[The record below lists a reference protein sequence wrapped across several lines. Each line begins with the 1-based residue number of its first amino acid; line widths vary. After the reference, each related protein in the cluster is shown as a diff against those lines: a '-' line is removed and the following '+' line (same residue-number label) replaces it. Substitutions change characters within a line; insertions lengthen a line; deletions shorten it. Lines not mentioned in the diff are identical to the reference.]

1 MKKFL
6 NWVVNNPWKVLFV
19 LFLVTLFFSYQ
30 LKNLGM
36 NPDITEALPRSIP
49 AKRLYDKMKEIFPS
63 KDMVMV
69 IYKGDV
75 FSVGGAKE
83 IAELT
88 SLLEEYP
95 EAYSVM
101 SPTNVKIIEGT
112 EEGINVEEALAWE
125 PSTQEDI
132 KKWKDR
138 LAENPAFLK
147 NLISD
152 DEQAAAVIVF
162 LSKSADEDKFAEKL
176 LPELEKFSSSH
187 KGKVFATGQ
196 PIVDYYISKGIA
208 KDMGMF
214 FTSGIILIFLL
225 LLFIFSSVRGVLVPL
240 TVVLASVDWTLGF
253 MALIGRP
260 ITHAT
265 EMLPILIMAIGIADS
280 IHILTHY
287 YQNAPLYESPK
298 ELVRNVIH
306 DLYAPVIMTSLTTMA
321 GFIALNTSH
330 MESLEE
336 LGMFS
341 AFGVFAALVWSL
353 TFVPA
358 VLSLL
363 KIKAGKGWRDEK
375 GRLRGLMYR
384 YSSFLVRKKR
394 AMAITVAIILL
405 LSVVAISRLRVES
418 SPISQFPEK
427 NPVRVAAE
435 FVNKHFAGTT
445 TFYVLFEGEQDG
457 AMKDPK
463 VLKVMDELERYAENL
478 PYVGSTQSI
487 ADFVKLI
494 NKAVHNNDPAY
505 FRIPDVLETETIV
518 SSEGGRKIKK
528 KFQVEG
534 KKLVAQLLQLY
545 ELSSSPEDFA
555 NMVDFNY
562 RNARV
567 AIFVKTDRDSRL
579 RKIDKA
585 LSSFLKKKT
594 DGVKADITGMAKLIL
609 VVREMVV
616 KGQFW
621 SIIASLFLVWLLTS
635 IMFRSPIIGIF
646 NAVPLFFGI
655 FLNFAT
661 MGLLGIPLDIQ
672 TMVTSSL
679 AIGIGV
685 DYAIHFIH
693 RYILE
698 LRSRDYGESISPSM
712 VTSGVAIVF
721 NSLVVASGFMLLVF
735 SMFKG
740 VKAMGFLLALTMIT
754 TAFAA
759 LTLLPIYFITFKPK
773 SLKKAAQRREK

>member
-1 MKKFL
+1 MRKYL
-6 NWVVNNPWKVLFV
+6 NWVVNNPWKTLFV
-19 LFLVTLFFSYQ
+19 LLLITVFFSYQ
-30 LKNLGM
+30 LRNLGM
-36 NPDITEALPRSIP
+36 NPDITEALPKSIP

-69 IYKGDV
+69 IYKGNV
-75 FSVGGAKE
+75 FSVEGAKE
-83 IAELT
+83 ISELT
-88 SLLEEYP
+88 SMLEDYP

-101 SPTNVKIIEGT
+101 SPTNVKVIEGT
-112 EEGINVEEALAWE
+112 EEGIDVQEALKSIPE
-125 PSTQEDI
+125 SMEDI
-132 KKWKDR
+132 KKWKER

-162 LSKSADEDKFAEKL
+162 LSKSADEDKFSEKL
-176 LPELEKFSSSH
+176 IPELEEFSKNH
-187 KGKVFATGQ
+187 KGEVFATGQ

-208 KDMGMF
+208 RDMGMF

-253 MALIGRP
+253 MALVGRP

-287 YQNAPLYESPK
+287 YQNAPHYTSSRD
-298 ELVRNVIH
+298 LVKYIMY
-306 DLYAPVIMTSLTTMA
+306 DIYAPVIMTSFTTMA

-336 LGMFS
+336 LGIFS
-341 AFGVFAALVWSL
+341 AFGVFAALIWSL
-353 TFVPA
+353 SFVPA

-363 KIKAGKGWRDEK
+363 KIKAGKGWRNEK
-375 GRLRGLMYR
+375 GRFRGIMYR
-384 YSSFLVRKKR
+384 YSNFLVKKKR
-394 AMAITVAIILL
+394 SMAITVAVVLL
-405 LSVVAISRLRVES
+405 LSVVAISRLKVES

-435 FVNKHFAGTT
+435 FVNRHFAGTT

-463 VLKVMDELERYAENL
+463 VLRVMDELERYAEKI

-494 NKAVHNNDPAY
+494 NKAVHNNDLAY
-505 FRIPDVLETETIV
+505 FRIPGEVETETEV
-518 SSEGGRKIKK
+518 VYAEGKRVEK
-528 KFQVEG
+528 KFKVEG

-567 AIFVKTDRDSRL
+567 AIFVKTDRDSKL

-585 LSSFLKKKT
+585 LSSFLSKKT

-621 SIIASLFLVWLLTS
+621 SIIASLILVWLLTS
-635 IMFRSPIIGIF
+635 IMFRSLIIGIF

-693 RYILE
+693 RYIHE
-698 LRSRDYGESISPSM
+698 LRTMDYGESISPSM

-740 VKAMGFLLALTMIT
+740 VRAMGFLLALTMIT